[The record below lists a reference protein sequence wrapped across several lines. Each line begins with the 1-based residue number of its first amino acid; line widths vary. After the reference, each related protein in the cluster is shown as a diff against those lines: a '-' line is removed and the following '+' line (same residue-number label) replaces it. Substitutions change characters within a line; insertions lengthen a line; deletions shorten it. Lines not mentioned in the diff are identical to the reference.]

1 MEGRKSANNNIV
13 DIRDYDGKYEVQNWW
28 SSYAVCWILRRV
40 PYCWME
46 KTFEFLDIPNTMYQG
61 SLTTEKRSDRRYEV
75 EFKDVSFRYPGSD
88 IWALRHVDM
97 KFKVGKRLAIVSEN
111 GNLYFPSLILLQVLR
126 WDCCVPW
133 WRRYPARQPCRIDS
147 WHKRQVLRT
156 LERAGTVLHWVTCK
170 SCLWEIK
177 LDKT

>member
-1 MEGRKSANNNIV
+1 
-13 DIRDYDGKYEVQNWW
+13 
-28 SSYAVCWILRRV
+28 
-40 PYCWME
+40 ME

-97 KFKVGKRLAIVSEN
+97 KFKVGKRLAIVGEN

-126 WDCCVPW
+126 
-133 WRRYPARQPCRIDS
+133 
-147 WHKRQVLRT
+147 
-156 LERAGTVLHWVTCK
+156 
-170 SCLWEIK
+170 
-177 LDKT
+177 